1 MEQLAPQNLLQRLR
15 RHTLDDATLELLASA
30 LDDIFRILGTP
41 FRSGLDPLIG
51 LVPGLGDAITGLASF
66 LIVFA
71 GWQRRLRKITL
82 LRMVTNIAIDTLLGT
97 IPVAGDIFDVVWKSN
112 RMNLRLLQ
120 RARSDPDHKKTW
132 RDWLF
137 LGFLI
142 SVIVA
147 LAIAPFLVL
156 LWLIHL
162 LRK

>member
-1 MEQLAPQNLLQRLR
+1 MQPRTAQILPPRLVR
-15 RHTLDDATLELLASA
+15 RNLDDATLEFVASV
-30 LDDIFRILGTP
+30 LDDIFRIPGTP
-41 FRSGLDPLIG
+41 FRFGLDPLIG

-97 IPVAGDIFDVVWKSN
+97 IPVAGDLFDVVWKSN

-120 RARSDPDHKKTW
+120 RATSDPEHKKTW

-142 SVIVA
+142 FVIVA
-147 LAIAPFLVL
+147 LAVAPFLVL